1 MEIGIKTMKVM
12 ENKIAAHYHDFIR
25 EIKEKI
31 RTTQYE
37 AAKVVNTSIISLYWD
52 IGSRLSEKIKSG
64 WGKSVVETLSADIQ
78 KEFPGLPG
86 FSSRNI
92 WYMIQFYEQYAVS
105 EILQP
110 LVAEISWSK
119 HLVIMGKCKNEQERQ
134 FYILATKKYGW
145 TKDVL
150 INKIELKAFEKFA
163 LGQSNFERTLPESIK
178 NQAVLALKDEYNW
191 NLSELDEEHSE
202 RNLEEA
208 IIKNIRAFL
217 MDFGPDFSFLGN
229 QYRILL
235 EDKEYFIDLMLY
247 HRAMQCLIAIELKT
261 GEFLPEYKGKME
273 FYLNVLNDTVKL
285 PHENPSIGII
295 ICKSK
300 SRTIVEYALKDSSK
314 PIGVAT
320 YKHTV
325 TLPEGYREQLPSSEE
340 LASRLDAFLKLTNQ

>member
-1 MEIGIKTMKVM
+1 MEH
-12 ENKIAAHYHDFIR
+12 KIIAHYQDFLR

-31 RTTQYE
+31 RSSQYE
-37 AAKVVNTSIISLYWD
+37 ASKAVNTAIITLYWD
-52 IGSRLSEKIKSG
+52 IGSRLAEKIKSG
-64 WGKSVVETLSADIQ
+64 WGKSVVETLSNDIQ
-78 KEFPGLPG
+78 KEFPGLHG
-86 FSSRNI
+86 LSSRNI
-92 WYMIQFYEQYAVS
+92 WYMVQFYEQYAGS

-110 LVAEISWSK
+110 MVAEISWSK

-163 LGQSNFERTLPESIK
+163 LGQSNFEHTLPENIK

-202 RNLEEA
+202 RELEEA
-208 IIKNIRAFL
+208 IIKNIRTFL
-217 MDFGPDFSFLGN
+217 MDFGPDFSFMGN
-229 QYRILL
+229 QYRIQL

-247 HRAMQCLIAIELKT
+247 HRAIQCLIAIELKT

-273 FYLNVLNDTVKL
+273 FYLNVLNDTIKL
-285 PHENPSIGII
+285 PHENPTIGII

-325 TLPEGYREQLPSSEE
+325 TLPEGYREQLPSSEQLANRLNAFIE
-340 LASRLDAFLKLTNQ
+340 LSKNKKY